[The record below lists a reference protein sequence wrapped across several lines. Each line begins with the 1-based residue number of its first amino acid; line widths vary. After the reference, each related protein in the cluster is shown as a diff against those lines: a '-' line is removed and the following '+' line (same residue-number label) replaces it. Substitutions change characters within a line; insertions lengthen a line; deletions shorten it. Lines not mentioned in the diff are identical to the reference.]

1 MTAAEAPARVLAID
15 DEEAMLEFLRMG
27 LEYERYA
34 VATAPSGRAGL
45 RAFHDRGADL
55 VILDRMLPD
64 LDGVE
69 VCKQI
74 RAVSDVPI
82 LMLTARGE
90 IDDKVLG
97 LESGA
102 DDYLAKPFKFKELLA
117 RVRALLRRTG
127 KDTGRRLTFADLV
140 LDLATRQVSRD
151 GRAVDLTRREF
162 DLLELLMR
170 RPRQVLT
177 REQVLDHLW
186 GFDFEGDTNV
196 VEVHVSAL
204 RSKLGDEDKRLIRTV
219 RGVGYALG
227 G

>member
-1 MTAAEAPARVLAID
+1 VAAEAPARVLAID

-34 VATAPSGRAGL
+34 VATAPTGRAGL
-45 RAFHDRGADL
+45 RTFHDRGADL

-127 KDTGRRLTFADLV
+127 KDTGRRLTFGDVV
-140 LDLATRQVSRD
+140 LDLGTRHVSRD
-151 GRAVDLTRREF
+151 GRSVDLTRREF

>member
-1 MTAAEAPARVLAID
+1 MAATDVPARVLAID
-15 DEEAMLEFLRMG
+15 DEDAMLEFLRMG
-27 LEYERYA
+27 LEYERFA
-34 VATAPSGRAGL
+34 VETAPTGRAGL
-45 RAFHDRGADL
+45 RAFHERGADL

-69 VCKQI
+69 VCKQL

-90 IDDKVLG
+90 LDDKVLG

-102 DDYLAKPFKFKELLA
+102 DDYLPKPFKFKELLA

-127 KDTGRRLTFADLV
+127 KDTGRRLAFADLV
-140 LDLATRQVSRD
+140 LDLGTRQVSRD
-151 GRAVDLTRREF
+151 GRTVELTRREF

-186 GFDFEGDTNV
+186 GFDFDGDTNV

>member
-15 DEEAMLEFLRMG
+15 DEDAMLEFLRMG

-127 KDTGRRLTFADLV
+127 KDTGRRLTFADIE
-140 LDLATRQVSRD
+140 LDLGTRQVSRD
-151 GRAVDLTRREF
+151 GRSVDLTRREF